1 MLLLL
6 KEYLKQ
12 AGTQMVYAALLLYH
26 AYGRPETPT
35 WAKRMVLGTLAYVLA
50 PVDAIPDLTPFFG
63 FTDDLGVLMFGLVS
77 ISAYINAEV
86 KADARKQVQ
95 KWFGSVN
102 AEDLDQVER
111 KIG

>member
-1 MLLLL
+1 ML
-6 KEYLKQ
+6 KDYLKQ
-12 AGTQMVYAALLLYH
+12 AGTQLVYAVLLLYH
-26 AYGRPETPT
+26 AYDRPETPT

-50 PVDAIPDLTPFFG
+50 PFDAIPDLAPFFG

-77 ISAYINAEV
+77 IAGYINAEV
-86 KADARKQVQ
+86 KAHAREQVE